1 MKKISWKKI
10 AEIIIAILSGLLGGA
25 GYSAL
30 M

>member
-25 GYSAL
+25 GYNAL

>member
-10 AEIIIAILSGLLGGA
+10 AEIIIAILSGLIGGA
-25 GYSAL
+25 GYNAL